1 MGYHGPNIGSELG
14 RVGQPDHQKAAKGPS
29 CSGFTIPKILLMPP
43 GSCVGQNA
51 RNKIQFNGVGGL
63 RTYISF
69 THVEQRI
76 GQNMKILAQRK
87 DPRGDLI
94 PVIVTVFVAV
104 AGTAGILLNNFGSG
118 NDSQGSGDARTITAA
133 AVSRAGAIEIPSEPP
148 ARWTSEGVSA

>member
-1 MGYHGPNIGSELG
+1 M
-14 RVGQPDHQKAAKGPS
+14 
-29 CSGFTIPKILLMPP
+29 
-43 GSCVGQNA
+43 
-51 RNKIQFNGVGGL
+51 

-69 THVEQRI
+69 THAEQRI

-133 AVSRAGAIEIPSEPP
+133 AVSRAGAVEISFRA
-148 ARWTSEGVSA
+148 ARPLD